1 MNTALTAAELTI
13 RHHRRAVRF
22 FWAWLAG
29 TTLVSLAGNIT
40 HALVTAPESSRWL
53 AAAVAAVPPTV
64 LLCAVH
70 GIAVLA
76 KANASGAVYRAA
88 VTATAALAVGAF
100 VLSFVALRD
109 LALIAGIPTTFA
121 AVLPLV
127 IDVAV
132 AVATTAL
139 VAVGEKPAR
148 RTRNAA
154 SANSQRAIRR
164 ATPSRATAR
173 PQGVLSAPADAIS
186 ATAIAPGDTSNA
198 TAQLAAELVAAK
210 VTRQPVQTVEAILV
224 AHQNGDAL
232 NRIAARVGVHHSA
245 VKRVLDAADVHRQHQ
260 LVTAV

>member
-1 MNTALTAAELTI
+1 LKTALTATELTL

-40 HALVTAPESSRWL
+40 HALVTAPEDSRWL
-53 AAAVAAVPPTV
+53 AAAIAAVPPTV

-139 VAVGEKPAR
+139 VAVGDKPAR
-148 RTRNAA
+148 RARNAA
-154 SANSQRAIRR
+154 STATQPATRSATAN
-164 ATPSRATAR
+164 RATAR
-173 PQGVLSAPADAIS
+173 SERVVTAPSNAVGATVIASRDA
-186 ATAIAPGDTSNA
+186 TGA

-210 VTRQPVQTVEAILV
+210 VTRQPVDTVEAILV
-224 AHQNGDAL
+224 AHQDGDPL
-232 NRIAARVGVHHSA
+232 NRIAAAIGVHHSA
-245 VKRVLDAADVHRQHQ
+245 VRRVLDAANAHRERY
-260 LVTAV
+260 LRAAV

>member
-1 MNTALTAAELTI
+1 MNAALTAAELTV

-40 HALVTAPESSRWL
+40 HALVTAPGGSRWL

-88 VTATAALAVGAF
+88 VTATAALAAGAF

-139 VAVGEKPAR
+139 VAVGDKPAR
-148 RTRNAA
+148 RARNSASTATQPAA
-154 SANSQRAIRR
+154 RSATAN
-164 ATPSRATAR
+164 RATAGPDGRSCSTTPAEER
-173 PQGVLSAPADAIS
+173 PSTDVCHHRAGRTSASSQG
-186 ATAIAPGDTSNA
+186 NA
-198 TAQLAAELVAAK
+198 AQ
-210 VTRQPVQTVEAILV
+210 
-224 AHQNGDAL
+224 
-232 NRIAARVGVHHSA
+232 
-245 VKRVLDAADVHRQHQ
+245 
-260 LVTAV
+260 

>member
-22 FWAWLAG
+22 FWGWLAG

-40 HALVTAPESSRWL
+40 HALLTAPAGSRWL
-53 AAAVAAVPPTV
+53 AAAVAAIPPSV

-76 KANASGAVYRAA
+76 KSNASGAVYRAS

-109 LALIAGIPTTFA
+109 LAVIAGIPTMFA

-139 VAVGEKPAR
+139 VAVGDKPAR
-148 RTRNAA
+148 RARNAV
-154 SANSQRAIRR
+154 SANSQPAIRS
-164 ATPSRATAR
+164 ATPSRVTAR
-173 PQGVLSAPADAIS
+173 SQGAVSAPSDAVR
-186 ATAIAPGDTSNA
+186 ATAIAPHAATGA
-198 TAQLAAELVAAK
+198 TAQLAAELVAARA
-210 VTRQPVQTVEAILV
+210 TRQPVQTVEAILV
-224 AHQNGDAL
+224 AHHNGDPL
-232 NRIAARVGVHHSA
+232 NRIAAAVGVHHSA
-245 VKRVLDAADVHRQHQ
+245 VKRILDAADVHRQHH
-260 LVTAV
+260 LLTAV